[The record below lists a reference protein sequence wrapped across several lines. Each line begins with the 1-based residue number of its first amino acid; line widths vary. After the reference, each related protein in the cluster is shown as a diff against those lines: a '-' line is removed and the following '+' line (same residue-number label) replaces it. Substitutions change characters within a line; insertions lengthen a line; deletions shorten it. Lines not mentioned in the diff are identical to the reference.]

1 MILTPP
7 RPWKNE
13 LIKNELRDAVYRGQ
27 SLKDFARLPLLCG
40 MGLLVFGLPVAI
52 SKDKQNAQL
61 CKQGRP
67 LRGPE
72 EVTAAEFNRRNR
84 SDGIGFGT
92 LEPPAFSER
101 LLRRNGT
108 QVCIPRSIEDNH
120 FLFMGDSGSGKSSLI
135 RQVLAQ
141 IAERGETAVV
151 YDPALEYIGQFY
163 SPQRGDVILNPLD
176 QRMPYWSPC
185 DEVTR
190 PSEALTLAASLF
202 QETDRENPFFVQGP
216 RKIFAYLLNLKP
228 TTDELLGWLS
238 DERELERRLKGTPL
252 AAMIYESAGPQ
263 RGGMFASL
271 SMVADS
277 LRLLPDKVRSVKKFT
292 VAEWAQHRQGWVFVT
307 SIPEAREQLRP
318 LISMWLDMMI
328 LRLMNQGRRGPA
340 PGLVCAGRVVIVAQ
354 AAAVAH
360 GDHRKPEG
368 GKSRRAVLSGAEPVG
383 GHLRPPGGS
392 NALPTS
398 DQNLPE
404 NQRATSCPVDQRH
417 ARRGRDRETARE
429 PHPRADA
436 TAARIA
442 QLPT

>member
-1 MILTPP
+1 
-7 RPWKNE
+7 
-13 LIKNELRDAVYRGQ
+13 
-27 SLKDFARLPLLCG
+27 
-40 MGLLVFGLPVAI
+40 
-52 SKDKQNAQL
+52 
-61 CKQGRP
+61 
-67 LRGPE
+67 
-72 EVTAAEFNRRNR
+72 
-84 SDGIGFGT
+84 
-92 LEPPAFSER
+92 
-101 LLRRNGT
+101 
-108 QVCIPRSIEDNH
+108 
-120 FLFMGDSGSGKSSLI
+120 MGDSGSGKSSLI

-328 LRLMNQGRRGPA
+328 LRLMNQGRRGPRPVWFVLDELSSLHKLPQLLTAITENRKAGNPVVLCFQGRSQLEAIYGHQAEAMLSQPATKIFLKTSEPRAAQWISDTLGEVEIERLRESRTHGQMPQPRESRSYQLERQVRPLVMKEEITGLPKGYGFFKCGNLVVRISFPYLELPERHPSFLERKTPSGSAEDSQTRAAQSKAPPASSSGTSDAPRTPSTKPQA
-340 PGLVCAGRVVIVAQ
+340 PGETQQQ
-354 AAAVAH
+354 AEQQTFF
-360 GDHRKPEG
+360 K
-368 GKSRRAVLSGAEPVG
+368 
-383 GHLRPPGGS
+383 
-392 NALPTS
+392 
-398 DQNLPE
+398 
-404 NQRATSCPVDQRH
+404 
-417 ARRGRDRETARE
+417 
-429 PHPRADA
+429 
-436 TAARIA
+436 
-442 QLPT
+442 